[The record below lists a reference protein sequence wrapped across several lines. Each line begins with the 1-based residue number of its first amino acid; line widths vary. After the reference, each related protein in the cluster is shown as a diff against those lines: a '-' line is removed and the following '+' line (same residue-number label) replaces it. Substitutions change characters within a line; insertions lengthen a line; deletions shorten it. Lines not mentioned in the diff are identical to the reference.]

1 MPDTLPPLVCTL
13 VYDQLCTF
21 EYGLCV
27 EVFSIER
34 PEIPGPLYRFRT
46 IAAEP
51 GSMRAAGGLT
61 VSGDLDLA
69 GLTQADLVL
78 VPGWRSVGEEPPA
91 DLLRAL
97 REASSKGARIAS
109 ICSGVFVLAAAG
121 LLDGKR
127 ATTHWRY
134 AAALAGR
141 YPEVNVQ
148 PDVLYIDDG
157 NVLTSAG
164 SAAGLDLC
172 LHIVRGD
179 HGFEIAN
186 QIARS
191 LVVPAHRDG
200 GQAQY
205 VPGPVARRETGN
217 LAPVLDQLRSRIAET
232 WTIAAIAD
240 LANLSRRSLLRRF
253 HQSCG
258 ETPIAWLTRER
269 ITRARDLLE
278 TTDAPLDHVAEIV
291 GFAAPET
298 FRMHFKRHL
307 GISPGRYRAQFR
319 ERRPA
324 DGS

>member
-1 MPDTLPPLVCTL
+1 MKDALPPLVCTL

-34 PEIPGPLYRFRT
+34 PEIRGPLYRFKSV
-46 IAAEP
+46 AVEP
-51 GSMRAAGGLT
+51 GSLRAAGGLT
-61 VSGDLDLA
+61 VSGDRDL
-69 GLTQADLVL
+69 GSLADAALIL
-78 VPGWRSVGEEPPA
+78 VPGWRNIEEEPPA
-91 DLLRAL
+91 NLLQAL
-97 REASSKGARIAS
+97 RDASAKGARIAS

-134 AAALAGR
+134 AAALSTR
-141 YPEVNVQ
+141 FPEVDVQ

-164 SAAGLDLC
+164 SAAGIDLC

-179 HGFEIAN
+179 YGFEIAN
-186 QIARS
+186 QLARS
-191 LVVPAHRDG
+191 LVIPAHRDG

-205 VPGPVARRETGN
+205 VPGPVPRRETGN
-217 LAPVLDQLRSRIAET
+217 LAPVLDQLRSRIAEN
-232 WTIAAIAD
+232 WTIAGIAA

-269 ITRARDLLE
+269 IAKARDLLE
-278 TTDAPLDHVAEIV
+278 TTNAPLDHVAEIV

-298 FRMHFKRHL
+298 FRLHFKRQL
-307 GISPGRYRAQFR
+307 GISPGRYRTQFR
-319 ERRPA
+319 DR
-324 DGS
+324 S